1 MALQRR
7 IIFLTQAQIERLTA
21 LAQGRSLGEMVRAAV
36 SEYLDRREEKAQERR
51 EDQ

>member
-21 LAQGRSLGEMVRAAV
+21 LAQGRSLGEMVRAAIA
-36 SEYLDRREEKAQERR
+36 EYLDRREKAQERR